1 MGALRWVSAVVIRTV
16 FLALVWLLLAG
27 PDPDYAIYGAVSVAA
42 ALLMSL
48 WLQPPVRIGAAPAG
62 RGSAADASAPEE
74 LRRGEVPAAVHQGA
88 AGVVLVVW
96 FLWQSVIGGADV
108 ALRAVRRRV
117 DVDPVI
123 ERAPFLLPEGHARQ
137 LALLLM
143 NLMPGSMVQQ
153 VIGQAATDDE
163 SGDAHGSAGRQ
174 GAENTEEIVELHS
187 LAAALRPAQQWEHL
201 QQRVGAAFGHST
213 SPQ

>member
-1 MGALRWVSAVVIRTV
+1 MPAVVRQ
-16 FLALVWLLLAG
+16 
-27 PDPDYAIYGAVSVAA
+27 S
-42 ALLMSL
+42 
-48 WLQPPVRIGAAPAG
+48 
-62 RGSAADASAPEE
+62 
-74 LRRGEVPAAVHQGA
+74 A

-153 VIGQAATDDE
+153 VIGQAATDEGSDNAPEPAGSPARDE
-163 SGDAHGSAGRQ
+163 A
-174 GAENTEEIVELHS
+174 EEIVELHS
-187 LAAALRPAQQWEHL
+187 LAAALRPAQQWENL
-201 QQRVGAAFGHST
+201 QQRVGAAFGHSA
-213 SPQ
+213 SRR

>member
-1 MGALRWVSAVVIRTV
+1 MGAPRWISAAVIRTV
-16 FLALVWLLLAG
+16 FLTLVWLVLAG

-42 ALLMSL
+42 ALVMSL
-48 WLQPPVRIGAAPAG
+48 WLQPPVRVRADSAE
-62 RGSAADASAPEE
+62 RGGGADASAPEG
-74 LRRGEVPAAVHQGA
+74 LRRRSAPGVVRQGA

-96 FLWQSVIGGADV
+96 FLCQSVIGGADV
-108 ALRAVRRRV
+108 ALRAVRRQI

-153 VIGQAATDDE
+153 VIGQAATDDA
-163 SGDAHGSAGRQ
+163 SGDAHGSDSSQ
-174 GAENTEEIVELHS
+174 GTQNREETVELHS

-213 SPQ
+213 SPR